1 MGYSY
6 KGSMSFGL
14 VYIPIRL
21 QKCVQSNEISFNL
34 LDKKTMSRVKYKK
47 TCVDCGGR
55 ELAPEDIV
63 KGYEYEEEKYVIFED
78 ADFDK
83 IKSEKDKNITIE
95 RFVDLADIDPI
106 YYDTPYYIVPTGAEN
121 AYALLLRAMEEENKV
136 GIAKTV
142 LGTKETLIAVRAR
155 NGAMCLNTLFF
166 HEELQKNPAKDI
178 TAKPSEKELEIAKLI
193 IRNMSGAFE
202 PQNYKDAY
210 RERLMKAIEDKIAG
224 RELAAPKEQFHRVND
239 LMDALRMT
247 LEGGTKGK
255 QAEEKSPG
263 TAASTKKTSKK
274 GAARQFG

>member
-6 KGSMSFGL
+6 KGSLSFGL

-21 QKCVQSNEISFNL
+21 QKCVQQNEVSFNM
-34 LDKKTMSRVKYKK
+34 LDKNTMSRVKYKK

-55 ELAPEDIV
+55 ELAQEDIV
-63 KGYEYEEEKYVIFED
+63 KGYEYEEEKYIVFED

-95 RFVDLADIDPI
+95 RFVDLGEIDPI
-106 YYDTPYYIVPTGAEN
+106 YYDTPYYVVPTGAEN

-142 LGTKETLIAVRAR
+142 LGTKETLIAIRAR
-155 NGAMCLNTLFF
+155 GGAMCLNTLFF
-166 HEELQKNPAKDI
+166 HDELQKNPAKDI
-178 TAKPSEKELEIAKLI
+178 SAKPSDKELEIAKLI
-193 IRNMSGAFE
+193 IRNMADAFE

-210 RERLMKAIEDKIAG
+210 RERLMNAINDKIAG
-224 RELAAPKEQFHRVND
+224 RELAAPKEQFNRVND

-247 LEGGTKGK
+247 LEKSGSGK
-255 QAEEKSPG
+255 TEPPAKPV
-263 TAASTKKTSKK
+263 KKTPPKK
-274 GAARQFG
+274 TERARQFE